1 MIKLIVDGAAD
12 FTDAE
17 VEKYGVEVIPIKVR
31 FGEKEYEKIGG
42 SEFYKKLK
50 ESKNLPTTSLINE
63 QRYAEAIGKA
73 VEGGNQALV
82 MCLSSRLSGSFNS
95 LQKAAENF
103 GADEVAILDTGSVA
117 GGYKI
122 LALEAIK
129 MIEAGLPLA
138 KIAETL
144 ETLKSKLRIY
154 AVIDDVTYLIKG
166 GRMSVTAG
174 VVVSALNIK
183 PVVTVEDGKV
193 KMCDKVIGFKRATA
207 KCASLVKNLDASRSA
222 CFFHCDCEDKLQ
234 GLKSIVSE
242 KHKFSTDEICCV
254 GPVVGTHVGGGC
266 IGFTYFEK

>member
-12 FTDAE
+12 FTAE
-17 VEKYGVEVIPIKVR
+17 ECIKYDIEIIPIKVR
-31 FGEKEYEKIGG
+31 FNDKEYDNLPNE
-42 SEFYKKLK
+42 EFYKLLK
-50 ESKNLPTTSLINE
+50 DCKKLPTTSLINE
-63 QRYAEAIGKA
+63 QTYRDIIEKTLAD
-73 VEGGNQALV
+73 GNQALV
-82 MCLSSRLSGSFNS
+82 MCLSSGLSGSFES
-95 LQKAAENF
+95 LKNASENF
-103 GADEVAILDTGSVA
+103 PKNEVAIFDSGSVT

-129 MIEAGLPLA
+129 MIKAGLPLE

-166 GRMSVTAG
+166 GRLSVTAG

-183 PVVTVEDGKV
+183 PIVTVVDGKV
-193 KMCDKVIGFKRATA
+193 KMCDKVIGFKRGTA

-234 GLKSIVSE
+234 GLKSIVAE
-242 KHKFSTDEICCV
+242 KLKFSTDEICCV

-266 IGFTYFEK
+266 IGITYFEK